1 MTARTDAEQDMD
13 KKVRVICKHTIR
25 SKIEILLKINIICSR
40 PRFKHHLSDLC
51 FLILVDEHTQTRLV
65 FIHEKLVCF
74 ENHQSVVV
82 AGEDLRF
89 TLLGNLGF
97 KVMYTILVL
106 L

>member
-1 MTARTDAEQDMD
+1 M
-13 KKVRVICKHTIR
+13 
-25 SKIEILLKINIICSR
+25 NI
-40 PRFKHHLSDLC
+40 
-51 FLILVDEHTQTRLV
+51 QTRLV

-82 AGEDLRF
+82 AGEDLRV

-97 KVMYTILVL
+97 KVMYTVLVL